1 MTTIAERTGTGHEQV
16 SGIEGPSRYPGT
28 DRDATRYLCA
38 AAHLDTG
45 YSRRLVREL
54 LVSEQRLPHPVPGVD
69 LPTVLRHALAARSR
83 RLYRDC
89 ALTAVTVLAIAVCG
103 WAAVGWYV
111 WLIGCWLA
119 VRAARTGTARSAA
132 QFAAVLWGLIGVVLL
147 TLLVTD
153 SDPFGL
159 RAAWHLAP
167 TRPADAL
174 FWVAGP
180 AAAAAACWLIV
191 FVEQVAAYLTVTER
205 LRRDRFTPSRWLSA
219 EPAWAQHALA
229 VLGQRLADGR
239 LARHPVADPATPFVG
254 SGHAAVRRRWL
265 IDLGPAA
272 TNSAPFDCADLL
284 DRIGERLA
292 AGIGPLA
299 PSGPLGGP
307 AAIVVDECAL
317 STAPALVTRGGP
329 DGAVRLLPD
338 APHGLHAGPGGGPA
352 RSFRRIRIGT
362 DPAGLTVT
370 AYLNATAGAGLL
382 QVELYGYVLGP
393 IAARYRVADRSAPFG
408 WDAATGCAARTSA
421 RLAYLVFT
429 APREVCRT
437 AAEPAARRRR
447 RAALARKA
455 GAGLTVAA
463 GARFSAREAVAAP
476 AGADRFADEDA
487 NLYLAVVERR
497 VRDELRPLLPPVSVE
512 F

>member
-1 MTTIAERTGTGHEQV
+1 MMSVAARARTGLAPE
-16 SGIEGPSRYPGT
+16 SGTEAPARPAGT

-45 YSRRLVREL
+45 YTRRLVREL

-89 ALTAVTVLAIAVCG
+89 ALVGITVLAIAVCG
-103 WAAVGWYV
+103 WAALAWYV
-111 WLIGCWLA
+111 WLIGCWFA
-119 VRAARTGTARSAA
+119 VRAARSGAARSAA
-132 QFAAVLWGLIGVVLL
+132 SFAAVLWTAMAVVLL
-147 TLLVTD
+147 ALLVTD

-159 RAAWHLAP
+159 RGAWHPAP
-167 TRPADAL
+167 ARPADAL
-174 FWVAGP
+174 RWVAGP
-180 AAAAAACWLIV
+180 AAATAACWLVV

-205 LRRDRFTPSRWLSA
+205 LRRDRFTPGRWLSA

-229 VLGQRLADGR
+229 VLGGRLADGR
-239 LARHPVADPATPFVG
+239 LVRRPVADPATPFVG

-292 AGIGPLA
+292 GGIGPLDPSALVGA
-299 PSGPLGGP
+299 P
-307 AAIVVDECAL
+307 AEIVVDECAV

-338 APHGLHAGPGGGPA
+338 APQGLHPGPGGGPA
-352 RSFRRIRIGT
+352 RTYRRIRIGT

-382 QVELYGYVLGP
+382 QVELYGYILGP
-393 IAARYRVADRSAPFG
+393 IAARYRVADRAVPFG
-408 WDAATGCAARTSA
+408 WDAATGCAARA
-421 RLAYLVFT
+421 GAQLAHRVFT

-455 GAGLTVAA
+455 GAGLTVEA
-463 GARFSAREAVAAP
+463 GARFCAREAAAAP